1 MKLTTRDGPKG
12 EAHHQQL
19 KKPTQHA
26 FGADDEAW
34 DSWVASRRQLDI
46 AVAVEKQRQHA
57 QDALGQVPQ
66 DVLE

>member
-1 MKLTTRDGPKG
+1 M
-12 EAHHQQL
+12 
-19 KKPTQHA
+19 QHA

-34 DSWVASRRQLDI
+34 DNWVASRRQLDI